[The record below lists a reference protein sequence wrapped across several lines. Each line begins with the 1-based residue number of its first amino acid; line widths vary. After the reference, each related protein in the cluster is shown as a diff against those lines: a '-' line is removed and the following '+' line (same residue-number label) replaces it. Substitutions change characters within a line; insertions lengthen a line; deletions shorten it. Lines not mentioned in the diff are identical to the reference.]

1 MRVDSVTV
9 FRRSGGLVVRSR
21 RNSGYRDSASE
32 EQLRRRMCF
41 ANQINLW
48 RMFPKGFQPMF
59 EGRRPGVSDYNMFV
73 SHNMQSEP
81 VYLKRREAENR
92 GCVLTQI
99 AVSDGTLP
107 SIALSHDGVAPV
119 TDLSVGGLAVGAAT
133 TVAELSKAIVLN
145 NSGYCFGDELVY
157 YLGLQL
163 WDAMLDIPVVE
174 MHCTRLALCTKDNR
188 SVAAAT
194 DGAAGFAVRGGLLAA
209 AAAVQGGM
217 AWVHVRRRADGLQ
230 LSGQRMV
237 CSNPYIALFSGK
249 EAFAMAC
256 RSYGKNM
263 QRPLLEPDGT
273 MARCRG
279 I

>member
-1 MRVDSVTV
+1 MRVESLTV
-9 FRRSGGLVVRSR
+9 FHRCGDLVVRGR
-21 RNSGYRDSASE
+21 RNSSYRDPATE
-32 EQLRRRMCF
+32 EQLLGRMRF

-48 RMFPKGFQPMF
+48 RRFPKGFQPMF

-73 SHNMQSEP
+73 SHNMQSDP
-81 VYLKRREAENR
+81 VYLTRHEAENR

-119 TDLSVGGLAVGAAT
+119 TDLSVGGLVAGSAT
-133 TVAELSKAIVLN
+133 TVAELSKAIVMN

-157 YLGLQL
+157 YLGLQQ

-174 MHCTRLALCTKDNR
+174 MRCARLVLCTKDSR

-217 AWVHVRRRADGLQ
+217 AWVHVRRRAGGLQ

-249 EAFAMAC
+249 EAFATAC

-263 QRPLLEPDGT
+263 QRPMLEPDGT